1 MNKKS
6 IFFLSFIMGVAAGSI
21 GTWYCVKKK
30 YEELAQEEIDSVKEV
45 FSKREKE
52 LKGEEVTKNIAENMR
67 AEEPAKAMSIKE
79 YASFLQK
86 QGYTNYSDMNGDEDE
101 DDALTKSVKPY
112 VIPPEQ
118 FGEIEEYEQIELTYY
133 ADQILADEND
143 EIVEDVEET
152 IGFESLSHFGEYEDD
167 SVFVRND
174 ERRCDYQILL
184 DQRLYS
190 DVAVHMPHQ
199 MEA

>member
-1 MNKKS
+1 MNNKA
-6 IFFLSFIMGVAAGSI
+6 IFVVAFSVGMAVGSV

-30 YEELAQEEIDSVKEV
+30 YEEFAQEEIDSVKQV
-45 FSKREKE
+45 FLKREKE
-52 LKGEEVTKNIAENMR
+52 LKGDEIKKNIAENV
-67 AEEPAKAMSIKE
+67 KAGDQEKPMSIKE

-86 QGYTNYSDMNGDEDE
+86 QGYTNYSDTNEAE
-101 DDALTKSVKPY
+101 NKEETKSVKPY

-118 FGEIEEYEQIELTYY
+118 FGEIEEYDQIELTYY
-133 ADQILADEND
+133 ADHILADEND
-143 EIVEDVEET
+143 DIVEDVEEV

-184 DQRLYS
+184 DQGLYS
-190 DVAVHMPHQ
+190 DIAVHIPHQ
-199 MEA
+199 MEV

>member
-1 MNKKS
+1 MNNKA
-6 IFFLSFIMGVAAGSI
+6 IFVVAFSVGMAVGSV

-30 YEELAQEEIDSVKEV
+30 YEELAQEEIDSVKQV
-45 FSKREKE
+45 FLKREKE
-52 LKGEEVTKNIAENMR
+52 LKGDEIKKNIAENV
-67 AEEPAKAMSIKE
+67 KAGEQEKTMSIKE

-86 QGYTNYSDMNGDEDE
+86 QGYTNYSDTNEAE
-101 DDALTKSVKPY
+101 NKEETKSVKPY

-118 FGEIEEYEQIELTYY
+118 FGEIEEYDQIELTYY
-133 ADQILADEND
+133 ADHILADEND
-143 EIVEDVEET
+143 DIVEDVEEA

-184 DQRLYS
+184 DQGLYS
-190 DVAVHMPHQ
+190 DIAVHIPHQ
-199 MEA
+199 MEV

>member
-1 MNKKS
+1 MNNKA
-6 IFFLSFIMGVAAGSI
+6 IFVVAFSVGMAVGSV

-30 YEELAQEEIDSVKEV
+30 YEELAQEEIDSVKQV

-52 LKGEEVTKNIAENMR
+52 LKGDEIKKNIAENV
-67 AEEPAKAMSIKE
+67 KAGEQEKTMSIKE

-86 QGYTNYSDMNGDEDE
+86 QGYTNYSDTNEAE
-101 DDALTKSVKPY
+101 NKEETKSVKPY

-118 FGEIEEYEQIELTYY
+118 FGEIEEYDRIELTYY
-133 ADQILADEND
+133 ADHILADEND
-143 EIVEDVEET
+143 DIVEDVEEA

-184 DQRLYS
+184 DQGLYS
-190 DVAVHMPHQ
+190 DIAVHIPHQ
-199 MEA
+199 MEV

>member
-1 MNKKS
+1 MNNKA
-6 IFFLSFIMGVAAGSI
+6 IFVVAFSVGMAVGSV

-30 YEELAQEEIDSVKEV
+30 YEELAQEEIDSVKQV

-52 LKGEEVTKNIAENMR
+52 LKGDKIKKNIAENV
-67 AEEPAKAMSIKE
+67 KAGEQEKTMSIKE

-86 QGYTNYSDMNGDEDE
+86 QGYTNYSDTNEAE
-101 DDALTKSVKPY
+101 NKEETKSVKPY

-118 FGEIEEYEQIELTYY
+118 FGEIEEYDQIELTYY
-133 ADQILADEND
+133 ADHILADEND
-143 EIVEDVEET
+143 DIVEDVEEA

-184 DQRLYS
+184 DQGLYS
-190 DVAVHMPHQ
+190 DIAVHIPHQ
-199 MEA
+199 MEV

>member
-1 MNKKS
+1 MNNKA
-6 IFFLSFIMGVAAGSI
+6 IFVVAFSVGMAVGSV

-30 YEELAQEEIDSVKEV
+30 YEELAQEEIDSVKQV
-45 FSKREKE
+45 FLKREKE
-52 LKGEEVTKNIAENMR
+52 LKGDEIKKNIAENV
-67 AEEPAKAMSIKE
+67 KAGDQEKPMNIKE

-86 QGYTNYSDMNGDEDE
+86 QGYTNYSDTNEAE
-101 DDALTKSVKPY
+101 NKEETKSVKPY

-118 FGEIEEYEQIELTYY
+118 FGEIEEYDQIELTYY
-133 ADQILADEND
+133 ADHILADEND
-143 EIVEDVEET
+143 DIVEDVEEA

-184 DQRLYS
+184 DQGLYS
-190 DVAVHMPHQ
+190 DIAVHIPHQ
-199 MEA
+199 MEV

>member
-1 MNKKS
+1 MNNKA
-6 IFFLSFIMGVAAGSI
+6 IFVVAFSVGMAVGSV

-30 YEELAQEEIDSVKEV
+30 YEELAQEEIDSVKQV
-45 FSKREKE
+45 FLKREKE
-52 LKGEEVTKNIAENMR
+52 LKGDEIKKNIAENV
-67 AEEPAKAMSIKE
+67 KAGDQEKPMSIKE

-86 QGYTNYSDMNGDEDE
+86 QGYTNYSDTNEAE
-101 DDALTKSVKPY
+101 NKEETKSVKPY

-118 FGEIEEYEQIELTYY
+118 FGEIEEYDQIELTYY
-133 ADQILADEND
+133 ADHILADEND
-143 EIVEDVEET
+143 DIVEDVEEA

-184 DQRLYS
+184 DQGLYS
-190 DVAVHMPHQ
+190 DIAVHIPHQ
-199 MEA
+199 MEV

>member
-1 MNKKS
+1 MNNKA
-6 IFFLSFIMGVAAGSI
+6 IFVVAFSVGMAVGSV

-30 YEELAQEEIDSVKEV
+30 YEELAQEEIDSVKQV

-52 LKGEEVTKNIAENMR
+52 LKGDEIKKNIAENV
-67 AEEPAKAMSIKE
+67 KAGEQEKTMSIKE

-86 QGYTNYSDMNGDEDE
+86 QGYTNYSDTNEAE
-101 DDALTKSVKPY
+101 NKEETKSVKPY

-118 FGEIEEYEQIELTYY
+118 FGEIEEYDQIELTYY
-133 ADQILADEND
+133 ADHILADEND
-143 EIVEDVEET
+143 DIVEDVEEA

-184 DQRLYS
+184 DQGLYS
-190 DVAVHMPHQ
+190 DIAVHIPHQ
-199 MEA
+199 MEV

>member
-1 MNKKS
+1 MNNKA
-6 IFFLSFIMGVAAGSI
+6 IFVVAFSVGMAVGSV

-30 YEELAQEEIDSVKEV
+30 YEELAQEEIDSVKQV
-45 FSKREKE
+45 FLKREKE
-52 LKGEEVTKNIAENMR
+52 LKGDEIRKNIAENV
-67 AEEPAKAMSIKE
+67 KAGDQEKPMSIKE

-86 QGYTNYSDMNGDEDE
+86 QGYTNYSDTNEAE
-101 DDALTKSVKPY
+101 NKEETKSVKPY

-118 FGEIEEYEQIELTYY
+118 FGEIEEYDQIELTYY
-133 ADQILADEND
+133 ADHILADEND
-143 EIVEDVEET
+143 DIVEDVEEA

-184 DQRLYS
+184 DQGLYS
-190 DVAVHMPHQ
+190 DIAVHIPHQ
-199 MEA
+199 MEV